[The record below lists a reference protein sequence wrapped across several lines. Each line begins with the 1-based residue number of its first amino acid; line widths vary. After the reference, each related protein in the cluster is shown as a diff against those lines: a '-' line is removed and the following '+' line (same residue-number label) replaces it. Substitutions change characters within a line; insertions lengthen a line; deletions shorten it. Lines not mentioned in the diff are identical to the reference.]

1 MMSRT
6 LRLSD
11 DLSVGLI
18 EVGPKDRAGEPLVLI
33 HGVGLNAR
41 AWAPQIAALAATH
54 RVFALDMPGHG
65 ASSPL
70 PHGARLPDY
79 VEWAAR
85 TILALNVGAVN
96 VAGHSMGA
104 LIATGLAADYPELIR
119 RLAVLNAVH
128 RRTADARDAVLS
140 RAMAMANGRFD
151 AQAPLDRWF
160 TRGPEDA
167 PHRAQV
173 ARWLAEVSPEGYA
186 AAYRA
191 FAEGDDVYAD
201 RWEAICCPALV
212 LTADGDPN
220 STPEMTRLM
229 AANAPCGRAVV
240 IEGHRHMVN
249 LTAPD
254 RVTAALRDW
263 LTVPIMVETEG
274 LRA

>member
-1 MMSRT
+1 MMSKT

-11 DLSVGLI
+11 GSLAGLI
-18 EVGPKDRAGEPLVLI
+18 EVGPKDGAGEPLVMI

-54 RVFALDMPGHG
+54 RVLALDMPGHG
-65 ASSPL
+65 RSSAL
-70 PHGARLPDY
+70 PQGARLPDY
-79 VEWAAR
+79 VDWTAR
-85 TILALNVGAVN
+85 VILTLGIGTVN

-119 RLAVLNAVH
+119 RVAVLNAVH
-128 RRTADARDAVLS
+128 RRTQDARAAVLA
-140 RAMAMANGRFD
+140 RAAAMAQGEFD
-151 AQAPLDRWF
+151 ATAPLSRWF
-160 TRGPEDA
+160 TDADA
-167 PHRAQV
+167 PIRAQV
-173 ARWLAEVSPEGYA
+173 ARWLAEVEHAGYA

-201 RWEAICCPALV
+201 RWGAITCPALV
-212 LTADGDPN
+212 LTGDGDPN
-220 STPEMTRLM
+220 STPDMTRIM
-229 AANAPCGRAVV
+229 ASAAPRGRAVV

-263 LTVPIMVETEG
+263 LQTPLMVETEG

>member
-11 DLSVGLI
+11 GLTVGLI

-65 ASSPL
+65 ASAPL
-70 PHGARLPDY
+70 PQGTRLPDF
-79 VEWAAR
+79 VTWAAR
-85 TILALNVGAVN
+85 AILALNAGAVN

-104 LIATGLAADYPELIR
+104 LIATGLAADYPELVR
-119 RLAVLNAVH
+119 RVAVLNAVH
-128 RRTADARDAVLS
+128 RRTPEARAAVLS
-140 RAMAMANGRFD
+140 RATAMAEGRFD
-151 AQAPLDRWF
+151 AEAPLDRWF
-160 TRGPEDA
+160 TRGAEEA
-167 PHRAQV
+167 PLRAQV
-173 ARWLAEVSPEGYA
+173 ARWLNEVNPEGYA

-201 RWEAICCPALV
+201 RWESICCPALV

-229 AANAPCGRAVV
+229 AATAPCGRAVV
-240 IEGHRHMVN
+240 IDGHRHMVN

-263 LTVPIMVETEG
+263 LDTPLLVETEG